1 MFAAGFL
8 GMAALIFIAVLAS
21 TNRRAIRLR
30 TVELALALQV
40 AIGALVLY
48 VPLGRRALE
57 GMAHGV
63 GAVLA
68 SGKAGIHFL
77 FGNLVNFSVDGIG
90 FVFALNVL
98 PLVVFFSALIAV
110 LYYLGIMQLVI
121 RFIGGAMA
129 RLLGTSQT
137 ESMSAVANVFV
148 GQS

>member
-8 GMAALIFIAVLAS
+8 GMAALILIAVLAS

-30 TVELALALQV
+30 TVGLALALQV

-63 GAVLA
+63 DAVLA

-77 FGNLVNFSVDGIG
+77 FGNLVNFSVEGIG

-98 PLVVFFSALIAV
+98 PLVVFFTTSA
-110 LYYLGIMQLVI
+110 
-121 RFIGGAMA
+121 
-129 RLLGTSQT
+129 SC
-137 ESMSAVANVFV
+137 SW
-148 GQS
+148 